1 VLEGRLPTA
10 DDLRRLTY
18 TDMVVKEALRLY
30 PPIPSFAR
38 QANTDLTLGGY
49 PVPKGMII
57 SISPNVI
64 HHDPRWYPE
73 PDAFRPERFSK
84 ENEKLLPKY
93 AYLPFS
99 SGPRVCIGNS
109 FASMEAVLVLATI
122 AQRYRL
128 RLVPGHPVVPQATL
142 TLRPK
147 HGLKMALEPRSLEAE
162 SPRVGQNAAG

>member
-1 VLEGRLPTA
+1 
-10 DDLRRLTY
+10 
-18 TDMVVKEALRLY
+18 
-30 PPIPSFAR
+30 
-38 QANTDLTLGGY
+38 
-49 PVPKGMII
+49 MII

-99 SGPRVCIGNS
+99 SG
-109 FASMEAVLVLATI
+109 
-122 AQRYRL
+122 
-128 RLVPGHPVVPQATL
+128 HPVVPQATL